1 MKGYYLPERSV
12 AEEQN
17 EAHGIPLAMPL
28 VSESNVIEISDRLIE
43 VQKRLAVE
51 SIFKIVDWIDAA
63 ARCWADPADSIR
75 QEAES
80 TLPIITGDSPEM
92 VRFALDDL
100 FKHLTRP
107 VLLQLL
113 EAEVGDPTLLDQ
125 FRPKTKGVGFTRA
138 FGPRLTAHILPGNLA
153 GTAVFSLVCGLLAK
167 SANLAK
173 VSREAFLLPVL
184 FARSL
189 EKIRPDLAQCLAVL
203 TWENSALDLTRAVF
217 QKADLAIIYGGDE
230 TIETLRKEIPP
241 STRTIIHG
249 HRLSLGVVARESI
262 DKNHAEQAATDIA
275 LFDQRGCLS
284 PHLYYVEEGGAVSPV
299 EFAQWLAQSL
309 YVASYQLPKGVTSS
323 AEAAQIQQLRGAI
336 PLKGGKVFPSPR
348 GVDWTVLYDP
358 DPHFSVSPLARTI
371 WIKPVRDLSEIAGHL
386 ESIRPYLQGVGLAI
400 PQERQT
406 EVILSL
412 ARMGVNRICAIGK
425 MQKPPLTWHHDGRF
439 RLLDLLRFVDWE
451 NT

>member
-1 MKGYYLPERSV
+1 MKGYYLSARSV

-28 VSESNVIEISDRLIE
+28 LSESDLIEISNRLIE
-43 VQKRLAVE
+43 AQKRLAAE

-63 ARCWADPADSIR
+63 ACCWADPADSIR

-80 TLPIITGDSPEM
+80 LLPIITGDSPEM
-92 VRFALDDL
+92 VRFTLDDL

-125 FRPKTKGVGFTRA
+125 FRPKAKGVGFTRA

-153 GTAVFSLVCGLLAK
+153 GTAVFSLVCSLLAK
-167 SANLAK
+167 SASLAK
-173 VSREAFLLPVL
+173 VSREEFLLPVL

-189 EKIRPDLAQCLAVL
+189 RKIRPELAESLAVL
-203 TWENSALDLTRAVF
+203 TWENSAIDLTRTVF
-217 QKADLAIIYGGDE
+217 QKADLAIIYGADE

-241 STRTIIHG
+241 STRTIFHG
-249 HRLSLGVVARESI
+249 HRLSLGVIARESI
-262 DKNHAEQAATDIA
+262 NKDCAEQAATDIA
-275 LFDQRGCLS
+275 LYDQRGCLS
-284 PHLYYVEEGGAVSPV
+284 PHLYYVEEGGAVPPLD
-299 EFAQWLAQSL
+299 FARWLAQSL
-309 YVASYQLPKGVTSS
+309 YVASYQLPKGATTS

-336 PLKGGKVFPSPR
+336 PLKGGQVFPSPS
-348 GVDWTVLYDP
+348 GLDWTVLYDP
-358 DPHFSVSPLARTI
+358 DPHFSISPLARTI
-371 WIKPVRDLSEIAGHL
+371 WIKPVKDLSEIAGHL
-386 ESIRPYLQGVGLAI
+386 ESIRPYLQAVGLAI

-406 EVILSL
+406 DAILSL